1 MEMEC
6 SMVAPDIMTDRDAP
20 SQINLPPDAESMTQ
34 DEINTHIFFM
44 GEALAMA
51 NLALNTNE
59 TPVGCVLVDPVLKKV
74 VARGMNATNRSYNG
88 TRHAEF
94 IAIDEL
100 LSSSFKLDCGS
111 ADETRGAKRKREEN
125 GSEADHGQGVG
136 SEISR
141 RGYGPEDMKNLDLY
155 VTIEPC
161 IMCASLLQQFG
172 IRKVW
177 YGAVNDKFGGN
188 GGVLNIHIGNGKF
201 DNKETAEDIEEDSME
216 ETGGGKRTQKG
227 EGDYE
232 VSGGW
237 LREEAIVIL
246 RRFYVQENGRAPEPR
261 NKKERILKL
270 EVEPMI
276 DPRIKGDEP
285 G

>member
-1 MEMEC
+1 MES
-6 SMVAPDIMTDRDAP
+6 SMITSDIISDTKAS
-20 SQINLPPDAESMTQ
+20 SQINLPPNAKSMTQ
-34 DEINTHIFFM
+34 DEIDTHVFFM
-44 GEALAMA
+44 REALAMA

-59 TPVGCVLVDPVLKKV
+59 TPVGCVLVDPILRKV

-100 LSSSFKLDCGS
+100 LSSSPKVERGDV
-111 ADETRGAKRKREEN
+111 DESRGAKRKRGEN
-125 GSEADHGQGVG
+125 GSEVNDGTGDE
-136 SEISR
+136 SESSK
-141 RGYGPEDMKNLDLY
+141 RGYRPEDVKHLDLY

-188 GGVLNIHIGNGKF
+188 GGVLNIHVGNGKF
-201 DNKETAEDIEEDSME
+201 DSDGAAEDEAKDGRNQTIEEE
-216 ETGGGKRTQKG
+216 RAEKH

-276 DPRIKGDEP
+276 DSRVKGDET

>member
-1 MEMEC
+1 M
-6 SMVAPDIMTDRDAP
+6 
-20 SQINLPPDAESMTQ
+20 
-34 DEINTHIFFM
+34 
-44 GEALAMA
+44 
-51 NLALNTNE
+51 
-59 TPVGCVLVDPVLKKV
+59 GCVLVDPVLGKV

-100 LSSSFKLDCGS
+100 LSAGTKKLDGGS
-111 ADETRGAKRKREEN
+111 VNGHEDQHEKDDGRESIKR
-125 GSEADHGQGVG
+125 D
-136 SEISR
+136 
-141 RGYGPEDMKNLDLY
+141 YGPEDLKNLDLY

-188 GGVLNIHIGNGKF
+188 GGVLNIHVGNGKF
-201 DNKETAEDIEEDSME
+201 DASEVTGEGQGEDTKKKSNMVDIA
-216 ETGGGKRTQKG
+216 KR

-246 RRFYVQENGRAPEPR
+246 RRFYVQENGRG
-261 NKKERILKL
+261 K
-270 EVEPMI
+270 
-276 DPRIKGDEP
+276 
-285 G
+285 

>member
-1 MEMEC
+1 MEP
-6 SMVAPDIMTDRDAP
+6 SMVTSEVISDTKVS
-20 SQINLPPDAESMTQ
+20 SQINLPPDAKSMTQ
-34 DEINTHIFFM
+34 DEIDTHISFM
-44 GEALAMA
+44 REALAMA

-59 TPVGCVLVDPVLKKV
+59 TPVGCVIVDPILKKV
-74 VARGMNATNRSYNG
+74 VARGMNATIRSYNG

-100 LSSSFKLDCGS
+100 LSSSFNVERGD
-111 ADETRGAKRKREEN
+111 ADGRRSAKRKREEN
-125 GSEADHGQGVG
+125 GNEDIDEKGDG
-136 SEISR
+136 SENPK
-141 RGYGPEDMKNLDLY
+141 RGYRPEDMRNLDLY

-161 IMCASLLQQFG
+161 IMCASLLQQIG

-188 GGVLNIHIGNGKF
+188 GGVLNIHVENGKF
-201 DNKETAEDIEEDSME
+201 DSNDAAEDEAKEWKNQTLDEERIE
-216 ETGGGKRTQKG
+216 KH

-246 RRFYVQENGRAPEPR
+246 RRFYVQENGRAPEHR

-270 EVEPMI
+270 EVEPII
-276 DPRIKGDEP
+276 DPRAKGDETD
-285 G
+285 

>member
-1 MEMEC
+1 M
-6 SMVAPDIMTDRDAP
+6 S
-20 SQINLPPDAESMTQ
+20 SQINLPPDAKSMTQ
-34 DEINTHIFFM
+34 DEIDTHMFFM
-44 GEALAMA
+44 REALAMA

-100 LSSSFKLDCGS
+100 LSSSSKVCSGG
-111 ADETRGAKRKREEN
+111 ANEYRGGKRKREGDGNEDYHKERDKVEN
-125 GSEADHGQGVG
+125 NRC
-136 SEISR
+136 I
-141 RGYGPEDMKNLDLY
+141 YGPEDMRKLDLY

-188 GGVLNIHIGNGKF
+188 GGVLNLHIGNGKF
-201 DNKETAEDIEEDSME
+201 DGNEATKEEKEEKKDNEGIIE
-216 ETGGGKRTQKG
+216 KQ

-246 RRFYVQENGRAPEPR
+246 RRFYVQENERAPEPR
-261 NKKERILKL
+261 NKKERVLKL

-276 DPRIKGDEP
+276 DPRAKGDES

>member
-1 MEMEC
+1 ME
-6 SMVAPDIMTDRDAP
+6 SLIAGSDTISNIDAS
-20 SQINLPPDAESMTQ
+20 SQINYPPDANYMTQ
-34 DEINTHIFFM
+34 DEIDTHIFFM
-44 GEALAMA
+44 REALAMA

-100 LSSSFKLDCGS
+100 LSSSSKMDCG
-111 ADETRGAKRKREEN
+111 GANENKHGKRKREGGDNEGDN
-125 GSEADHGQGVG
+125 DKGDAIGSTRCD
-136 SEISR
+136 
-141 RGYGPEDMKNLDLY
+141 YGPEDLKSLDLY

-188 GGVLNIHIGNGKF
+188 GGVLNIHRGNGIF
-201 DNKETAEDIEEDSME
+201 DSNDAAEDGEEDNKKEKGDEEWPE
-216 ETGGGKRTQKG
+216 KQ

-270 EVEPMI
+270 DVEPMI
-276 DPRIKGDEP
+276 DPGAKGDES

>member
-1 MEMEC
+1 
-6 SMVAPDIMTDRDAP
+6 
-20 SQINLPPDAESMTQ
+20 
-34 DEINTHIFFM
+34 
-44 GEALAMA
+44 
-51 NLALNTNE
+51 
-59 TPVGCVLVDPVLKKV
+59 
-74 VARGMNATNRSYNG
+74 MNATNRSYNG

-100 LSSSFKLDCGS
+100 LSSSPKVERGDV
-111 ADETRGAKRKREEN
+111 DENRSVKRKRGE
-125 GSEADHGQGVG
+125 
-136 SEISR
+136 SEIECHDEKVDESENSKR
-141 RGYGPEDMKNLDLY
+141 SYGPEDMRSLDLY

-188 GGVLNIHIGNGKF
+188 GGVLNIHVENGKF
-201 DNKETAEDIEEDSME
+201 DSHDVAEDKAKDGNDQTLDEM
-216 ETGGGKRTQKG
+216 RTKKH

-246 RRFYVQENGRAPEPR
+246 RRFYVQENGRG
-261 NKKERILKL
+261 KYSDCISTC
-270 EVEPMI
+270 
-276 DPRIKGDEP
+276 
-285 G
+285 

>member
-1 MEMEC
+1 MES
-6 SMVAPDIMTDRDAP
+6 SMIASDVISETKVS
-20 SQINLPPDAESMTQ
+20 SQINLPSDAKSMTQ
-34 DEINTHIFFM
+34 DEIDTHVFFM
-44 GEALAMA
+44 REALAMA

-59 TPVGCVLVDPVLKKV
+59 TPVGCVLVDPILKKV

-94 IAIDEL
+94 VAIDEL
-100 LSSSFKLDCGS
+100 LSSSPKVESGD
-111 ADETRGAKRKREEN
+111 ADESRSAKRKRGED
-125 GSEADHGQGVG
+125 GSEGTDDKGDE
-136 SEISR
+136 SESSK
-141 RGYGPEDMKNLDLY
+141 RGYGPEDIKNLDLY

-188 GGVLNIHIGNGKF
+188 GGVLNINVGNGKF
-201 DNKETAEDIEEDSME
+201 DGNDAAEDGAKESQNQASDEEKPE
-216 ETGGGKRTQKG
+216 KH

-276 DPRIKGDEP
+276 DSRVKGDETI
-285 G
+285 

>member
-1 MEMEC
+1 MES
-6 SMVAPDIMTDRDAP
+6 SMMTSDIISDTKVS
-20 SQINLPPDAESMTQ
+20 SQINLPPDAKSMTQ
-34 DEINTHIFFM
+34 DEIDTHIFFM
-44 GEALAMA
+44 REALAMA

-59 TPVGCVLVDPVLKKV
+59 TPVGCVLVDPILKKV

-100 LSSSFKLDCGS
+100 LSSSPKVDGGD
-111 ADETRGAKRKREEN
+111 ADESRSAKRKRGEN
-125 GSEADHGQGVG
+125 GSEGNNEKGDE
-136 SEISR
+136 SESSK
-141 RGYGPEDMKNLDLY
+141 RGYGPEDVKNVDLY

-188 GGVLNIHIGNGKF
+188 GGVLNIHVGNGKF
-201 DNKETAEDIEEDSME
+201 HSYDAAEDEAKDGRNQTVEEE
-216 ETGGGKRTQKG
+216 RTEKH

-276 DPRIKGDEP
+276 DSRVKGDET

>member
-1 MEMEC
+1 ME
-6 SMVAPDIMTDRDAP
+6 SSLINLDLISDTKVS
-20 SQINLPPDAESMTQ
+20 SQINLPPDAKSMTQ
-34 DEINTHIFFM
+34 DEIDTHIFFM
-44 GEALAMA
+44 REALAMA

-59 TPVGCVLVDPVLKKV
+59 TPVGCVLVDPILKKI

-94 IAIDEL
+94 IAVDEL
-100 LSSSFKLDCGS
+100 LSSGPKVERSD
-111 ADETRGAKRKREEN
+111 ADESKSAKRKRGEN
-125 GSEADHGQGVG
+125 GSEGNDEKDDE
-136 SEISR
+136 SESLK
-141 RGYGPEDMKNLDLY
+141 RGYGPEDVKYLDLY

-188 GGVLNIHIGNGKF
+188 GGVLNIHVRNGKF
-201 DNKETAEDIEEDSME
+201 NSNDAGEDEAKDGRNQTVEEE
-216 ETGGGKRTQKG
+216 RTEKH

-270 EVEPMI
+270 EVEPII
-276 DPRIKGDEP
+276 DSRVKGDET

>member
-1 MEMEC
+1 MES
-6 SMVAPDIMTDRDAP
+6 SMITSDIISDTKAS
-20 SQINLPPDAESMTQ
+20 SQIKLPPDAKSMTQ
-34 DEINTHIFFM
+34 DEIDTHIFFM
-44 GEALAMA
+44 REALAMA
-51 NLALNTNE
+51 NLALKTNE
-59 TPVGCVLVDPVLKKV
+59 TPVGCVLVDPILKKV

-100 LSSSFKLDCGS
+100 LSSSPKVERGGV
-111 ADETRGAKRKREEN
+111 DESRSAKRKRGEN
-125 GSEADHGQGVG
+125 GSEGNDEKGHESQ
-136 SEISR
+136 SST
-141 RGYGPEDMKNLDLY
+141 RGYGPEDVKYLDLY

-188 GGVLNIHIGNGKF
+188 GGVLNIHVGNGKF
-201 DNKETAEDIEEDSME
+201 DSDDAAEDEAKDCRNQTVEEE
-216 ETGGGKRTQKG
+216 KTEKH

-276 DPRIKGDEP
+276 DSRVKGDET

>member
-1 MEMEC
+1 M
-6 SMVAPDIMTDRDAP
+6 
-20 SQINLPPDAESMTQ
+20 
-34 DEINTHIFFM
+34 
-44 GEALAMA
+44 
-51 NLALNTNE
+51 
-59 TPVGCVLVDPVLKKV
+59 GCVLVDPVLEKV

-100 LSSSFKLDCGS
+100 LSAGTKKLDSGGVN
-111 ADETRGAKRKREEN
+111 ENGGEKRKRGEN
-125 GSEADHGQGVG
+125 GHEDQHEKDDGKG
-136 SEISR
+136 SIKR
-141 RGYGPEDMKNLDLY
+141 DYGPEDLKNLDLY

-188 GGVLNIHIGNGKF
+188 GGVLNIHVGNGKF
-201 DNKETAEDIEEDSME
+201 DASEVTGEGEGENRKEKSNEVGIA
-216 ETGGGKRTQKG
+216 KQ

-246 RRFYVQENGRAPEPR
+246 RRFYVQENGRG
-261 NKKERILKL
+261 K
-270 EVEPMI
+270 
-276 DPRIKGDEP
+276 
-285 G
+285 

>member
-1 MEMEC
+1 M
-6 SMVAPDIMTDRDAP
+6 
-20 SQINLPPDAESMTQ
+20 
-34 DEINTHIFFM
+34 
-44 GEALAMA
+44 
-51 NLALNTNE
+51 
-59 TPVGCVLVDPVLKKV
+59 GCVLVDPVLKKV

-88 TRHAEF
+88 TKHAEF

-100 LSSSFKLDCGS
+100 LSSSREVDS
-111 ADETRGAKRKREEN
+111 ERANEIRGAKRKRGDN
-125 GSEADHGQGVG
+125 GNEGGDEKVHESE
-136 SEISR
+136 STC

-188 GGVLNIHIGNGKF
+188 GGVLNIHIENGKF
-201 DNKETAEDIEEDSME
+201 DTENVEEDDKKE
-216 ETGGGKRTQKG
+216 KDDDKRIEKQ

-246 RRFYVQENGRAPEPR
+246 RRFYVQENGRGEWFWFYFLLITDR
-261 NKKERILKL
+261 GI
-270 EVEPMI
+270 
-276 DPRIKGDEP
+276 
-285 G
+285 

>member
-1 MEMEC
+1 
-6 SMVAPDIMTDRDAP
+6 
-20 SQINLPPDAESMTQ
+20 
-34 DEINTHIFFM
+34 
-44 GEALAMA
+44 
-51 NLALNTNE
+51 
-59 TPVGCVLVDPVLKKV
+59 
-74 VARGMNATNRSYNG
+74 MNATNRSYNG

-100 LSSSFKLDCGS
+100 LSSSPKVERGGV
-111 ADETRGAKRKREEN
+111 DESRSAKRKRGEN
-125 GSEADHGQGVG
+125 ASEGNDEKGDE
-136 SEISR
+136 SETSKH
-141 RGYGPEDMKNLDLY
+141 GYGPEDVKHLDLY

-188 GGVLNIHIGNGKF
+188 GGVLNIHVGNGKF
-201 DNKETAEDIEEDSME
+201 DSDDAAEGKAKDCRNRKVEEE
-216 ETGGGKRTQKG
+216 KTEKH

-246 RRFYVQENGRAPEPR
+246 RRFYVQENGRGEYSDSISILSKVSKLICYSAR
-261 NKKERILKL
+261 TQKQERENIEIRGRTNDRFESK
-270 EVEPMI
+270 
-276 DPRIKGDEP
+276 R
-285 G
+285 

>member
-1 MEMEC
+1 ME
-6 SMVAPDIMTDRDAP
+6 SSLINSDIISDTKVP
-20 SQINLPPDAESMTQ
+20 SQINLPPDAKFMTQ
-34 DEINTHIFFM
+34 DEIDTHIFFM
-44 GEALAMA
+44 REALAMA
-51 NLALNTNE
+51 NLALSTNE
-59 TPVGCVLVDPVLKKV
+59 TPVGCVLVDPTLKKV

-100 LSSSFKLDCGS
+100 LSSSPKVERGDV
-111 ADETRGAKRKREEN
+111 DENRSVKRKRGE
-125 GSEADHGQGVG
+125 
-136 SEISR
+136 SEIECHDEKVDESENSKR
-141 RGYGPEDMKNLDLY
+141 SYGPEDMRSLDLY

-188 GGVLNIHIGNGKF
+188 GGVLNIHVENGKF
-201 DNKETAEDIEEDSME
+201 DSHDVAEDKAKDGNDQTLDEV
-216 ETGGGKRTQKG
+216 RTKKH

-261 NKKERILKL
+261 NKKERVLKL
-270 EVEPMI
+270 EVEPII
-276 DPRIKGDEP
+276 DSRVKGDET

>member
-1 MEMEC
+1 MES
-6 SMVAPDIMTDRDAP
+6 SMLASDTISDTDAP
-20 SQINLPPDAESMTQ
+20 SEINLPPDAKFMTQ
-34 DEINTHIFFM
+34 NEIDTHIFFM
-44 GEALAMA
+44 REALAMA

-100 LSSSFKLDCGS
+100 LSSSPKMDCG
-111 ADETRGAKRKREEN
+111 DRNENRGEKRKRGQN
-125 GSEADHGQGVG
+125 GNEGDDEKGDG
-136 SEISR
+136 SKSTR
-141 RGYGPEDMKNLDLY
+141 CDYGPEDLKNLDLY

-188 GGVLNIHIGNGKF
+188 GGVLNIHVGNGKF
-201 DNKETAEDIEEDSME
+201 DGNDAPEDGEED
-216 ETGGGKRTQKG
+216 GKGKG
-227 EGDYE
+227 DEGKAEKQEGDYE

-246 RRFYVQENGRAPEPR
+246 RRFYVQENGRGE
-261 NKKERILKL
+261 
-270 EVEPMI
+270 
-276 DPRIKGDEP
+276 
-285 G
+285 

>member
-1 MEMEC
+1 MKSSISVSDTSSETYM
-6 SMVAPDIMTDRDAP
+6 S
-20 SQINLPPDAESMTQ
+20 SQINLPPDAKSMTR
-34 DEINTHIFFM
+34 DEIDTHIFFM
-44 GEALAMA
+44 REALAMA

-100 LSSSFKLDCGS
+100 LSSSSKLYCV
-111 ADETRGAKRKREEN
+111 GANDNKGGKRKRGCNEN
-125 GSEADHGQGVG
+125 DGGDDKGDDDESKSCD
-136 SEISR
+136 
-141 RGYGPEDMKNLDLY
+141 YGPEDMKNLDLY

-188 GGVLNIHIGNGKF
+188 GGVLNLHVGNGKF
-201 DNKETAEDIEEDSME
+201 DGNEVTEDLDEE
-216 ETGGGKRTQKG
+216 GKKVKGDERTTEKQ

-246 RRFYVQENGRAPEPR
+246 RRFYVQENERAPEPR
-261 NKKERILKL
+261 NKKERVLKL

-276 DPRIKGDEP
+276 DPRVRGDQSS
-285 G
+285 